1 MGAGYGFIVSSIIL
15 TTTVGFLLNSA
26 GYMAYTIISP
36 IVFIAGEVLLMA
48 AIALANTPLL
58 KGVATALFGAWLFVF
73 FLTINIPI
81 ASPYKEFVYSIVFI
95 PSFIGVGMELLEAG
109 KG

>member
-1 MGAGYGFIVSSIIL
+1 MGAGYTFIVSSLIL
-15 TTTVGFLLNSA
+15 TMTVGFLLNSA
-26 GYMAYTIISP
+26 GYMTYTIISP
-36 IVFIAGEVLLMA
+36 TVFIVGEVLLMA
-48 AIALANTPLL
+48 AIALANTPAA
-58 KGVATALFGAWLFVF
+58 KGVATALFGVWLFAF
-73 FLTINIPI
+73 FLTIDIPI